1 MREQDRFRT
10 ALSLL
15 GVAVGVF
22 AIVAALTVVD
32 SVQRAVR
39 DSFEDFG
46 SDVLFIEKQP
56 LEPDL
61 TEDGVFRWWVYAER
75 PAMTWREYRYLQE
88 HASEA
93 YASLAFVAYGRAG
106 TGVAGDW
113 QLLVRQPLQEG
124 RVFTQQELE
133 TGAPVALVGS
143 EVERS
148 GAMVWLEGEPYR
160 VIGVFRKA
168 GAGVVSPVDI
178 DRVCLIPYKSMSEV
192 PLRTSILAAGAEEAA
207 LRARLREVRRLPAG
221 RPDNFAFNRL
231 SFLMDEMTEIFQMV
245 SKAGWLIGLFALL
258 VGGFG
263 VANILY
269 VSVEERKPQIGLC
282 RALGARRR
290 VIVRQFLTEA
300 VVLSALGGLAGI
312 GLVWIATLVL
322 NRLLP
327 GGSLQII
334 LSLKATLSGLVVSA
348 ILGLA
353 FGAAPARSAALL
365 DPIVAMRDK

>member
-1 MREQDRFRT
+1 M
-10 ALSLL
+10 SLL
-15 GVAVGVF
+15 GVAMGVF

-46 SDVLFIEKQP
+46 SDVLFIEKEP

-75 PAMTWREYRYLQE
+75 PAVTWREYRYLQE
-88 HASEA
+88 HAPEA
-93 YASLAFVAYGRAG
+93 YASLTFVAYGRAG

-124 RVFTQQELE
+124 RVFSQQELE
-133 TGAPVALVGS
+133 AGAPVALVGCD
-143 EVERS
+143 VERS
-148 GAMVWLEGEPYR
+148 GSMIWLDGVPYR
-160 VIGVFRKA
+160 VIGVLRKA

-178 DRVCLIPYKSMSEV
+178 DRVCLIPYKAMREV
-192 PLRTSILAAGAEEAA
+192 PLRTSILAAGAQEAA

-221 RPDNFAFNRL
+221 TPDNFAFNRL
-231 SFLMDEMTEIFQMV
+231 SFLLDEMTEIFRLV
-245 SKAGWLIGLFALL
+245 SKAGWIIGLFSLL

-290 VIVRQFLTEA
+290 VIVRQFLEEA
-300 VVLSALGGLAGI
+300 VALSTLGGGAGI
-312 GLVWIATLVL
+312 GLVWLSVFVINQLV
-322 NRLLP
+322 P
-327 GGSLQII
+327 DGSLHFY
-334 LSLKATLSGLVVSA
+334 LSLKAALSGLGASVF
-348 ILGLA
+348 LGLA

-365 DPIVAMRDK
+365 DPVVAMRDK